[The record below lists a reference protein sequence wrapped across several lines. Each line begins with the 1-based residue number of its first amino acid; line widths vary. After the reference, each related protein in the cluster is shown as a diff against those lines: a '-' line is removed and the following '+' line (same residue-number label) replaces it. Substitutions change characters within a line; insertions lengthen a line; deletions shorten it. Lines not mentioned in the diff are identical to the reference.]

1 MIIFVSILITSAIIL
16 VVYSLNTE
24 DSKKARKKSKEK
36 IKLQEAEKRTLK
48 LTEKTQDLKKK
59 VFEYKNKLVSL
70 EKIKARN
77 IAMQKEFENVKKKE
91 LEVRAENKQNK
102 KWLAHQQELLKK
114 EKGPEWEFKN
124 KILDKEKQ
132 LDQEFTK
139 NVNFKREVSAAQ
151 KEIESLEKDI
161 KKLGEEKIALQVRI
175 KDTDERMT
183 RVVGDLRLQREEVAQ
198 LKKKAEESE
207 WVSKGDYNS
216 LVEERDDIKQHLEIR
231 DKELE
236 LKNKEIAEKD
246 KERMRLAHQLKE
258 QGVEPVV
265 EVSIEEEKLQEQ
277 AKEEDVS
284 AEIKEEVPVD
294 EASKSQVEVEAKVEE
309 NKEETKPEKEKK
321 EEKKEEIKTEEA
333 IPEEVKE
340 EALPTEVQKPQED
353 TVVQESKDRVKEKPK
368 KEESLPVRK
377 NDLGKLR
384 NIGIMAHIDAGK
396 TTLTER
402 ILFYTGRSHKIG
414 EVHDGAAMMDWMK
427 QEQERGI
434 TITSAATTCIW
445 NDHRISI
452 IDTPGHVDFTAEVE
466 RSLRILDGA
475 IAVFCA
481 VGGVEP
487 QSETVWRQSDKY
499 EVPKIAF
506 VNKMDRMGADFFVVL
521 ESIEKNLGANVL
533 ALQLPIGAEENFKG
547 VIDLITMKA
556 CIYDDDTLGKDFKI
570 IDIPQEYKEA
580 CDKYRHILV
589 DKAVAEDDTLTEAY
603 LKDEKLITEEQ
614 LKKAIRKGTIARKIV
629 PVLCGSAFKNKGV
642 QNLLDAVTF
651 YLPAPSDIPPIQGHD
666 ANDFENKL
674 QRKPSDQEPFSAL
687 AFKIQADQHIGKLVY
702 VRVYSGCLKAGT
714 YIYNA
719 TKEKK
724 ERVGRIVQ
732 MHANQR
738 ENLEAIFTGDIAA
751 VVGLSSTLTGDTLT
765 APESPIIL
773 ESIEFS
779 EPVISISIQPDS
791 RNEQDKLSKGLA
803 KLAEEDPT
811 FKAHIDEETSETI
824 LSGMGEL
831 HLEIIVDRLK
841 EEFKI
846 NSTVGQPKVA
856 YKEAILGSIT
866 EEYKHVK
873 QSGGRGQYGH
883 VVIELSPNTAGSG
896 FKFENAITGGAI
908 PRNYIP
914 AVEKGIVEAM
924 QQGVYAG
931 YPVVDVKVKLVDGSY
946 HDVDS
951 SELAFKLT
959 ARTCFKNGFM
969 KCEPV
974 LLEPCME
981 LEISTP
987 EEYASNLVGYVCSK
1001 RGKILGM
1008 EAKGVQKIIMAEA
1021 PLSEMFG
1028 YATNMRSLSSGR
1040 ANCSMCF
1047 KKYTQVPKEIAKKI
1061 IEEKEEARKKKN

>member
-1 MIIFVSILITSAIIL
+1 MIIFASILIASAIVL
-16 VVYSLNTE
+16 VVYSLNSE
-24 DSKKARKKSKEK
+24 DAKDARKKAKEK
-36 IKLQEAEKRTLK
+36 VQARATEKRIIN
-48 LTEKTQDLKKK
+48 LTEKSQSLRKK
-59 VFEYKNKLVSL
+59 VFGYKTEVASL
-70 EKIKARN
+70 EKIKACSS
-77 IAMQKEFENVKKKE
+77 AMGKE
-91 LEVRAENKQNK
+91 LEGLRKKEAELQEQNKQNK
-102 KWLAHQQELLKK
+102 KWLIHQQNLLKK
-114 EKGPEWEFKN
+114 EKSPVRDSRRKL
-124 KILDKEKQ
+124 LDKEGQ

-139 NVNFKREVSAAQ
+139 NVNLKREISEVQ
-151 KEIESLEKDI
+151 RETKLREKDI
-161 KKLGEEKIALQVRI
+161 KILDDEKRALEKRI
-175 KDTDERMT
+175 KDTDQRMVG
-183 RVVGDLRLQREEVAQ
+183 VVGQLRAQKEEVAK
-198 LKKKAEESE
+198 LKKKEKESE
-207 WVSKGDYNS
+207 WISKQDYNDLLEQS
-216 LVEERDDIKQHLEIR
+216 EESKQQAENRKKEVELK
-231 DKELE
+231 DKEIE
-236 LKNKEIAEKD
+236 KKD
-246 KERMRLAHQLKE
+246 KERMHLAHQLKE
-258 QGVEPVV
+258 QGIEPVV
-265 EVSIEEEKLQEQ
+265 EVPVVEEKLQE
-277 AKEEDVS
+277 EE
-284 AEIKEEVPVD
+284 KEVP
-294 EASKSQVEVEAKVEE
+294 AVEVEKSQEEPKVEE
-309 NKEETKPEKEKK
+309 SKVEEPNV
-321 EEKKEEIKTEEA
+321 EE
-333 IPEEVKE
+333 
-340 EALPTEVQKPQED
+340 D
-353 TVVQESKDRVKEKPK
+353 KEKPK
-368 KEESLPVRK
+368 KRPEQSPEERNLPERGRSEGEVLPKTKEESLPTRK
-377 NDLGKLR
+377 NDLAKLR

-402 ILFYTGRSHKIG
+402 ILFYTGRSHKLG
-414 EVHDGAAMMDWMK
+414 EVHDGAAQMDWMK

-434 TITSAATTCIW
+434 TITSAATTCAW
-445 NDHRISI
+445 GDFRISI

-466 RSLRILDGA
+466 RSLRVLDGA
-475 IAVFCA
+475 VAVFCA

>member
-1 MIIFVSILITSAIIL
+1 MIIFASILIASAIVL
-16 VVYSLNTE
+16 VVYSLNSE
-24 DSKKARKKSKEK
+24 DAKDARKKAKEK
-36 IKLQEAEKRTLK
+36 VQARATEKRIIN
-48 LTEKTQDLKKK
+48 LTEKSQSLRKK
-59 VFEYKNKLVSL
+59 VFGYKTEVASL
-70 EKIKARN
+70 EKIKACSS
-77 IAMQKEFENVKKKE
+77 AMGKE
-91 LEVRAENKQNK
+91 LEGLRKKEAELQEQNKQNK
-102 KWLAHQQELLKK
+102 KWLIHQQNLLKK
-114 EKGPEWEFKN
+114 EKSPVRDSRK
-124 KILDKEKQ
+124 KLLDKERQ

-139 NVNFKREVSAAQ
+139 NVNLKREISEVQ
-151 KEIESLEKDI
+151 RETKLREKDI
-161 KKLGEEKIALQVRI
+161 KILDDEKRALEKRI
-175 KDTDERMT
+175 KDTDQRMVG
-183 RVVGDLRLQREEVAQ
+183 VVGQLRAQKEEVAK
-198 LKKKAEESE
+198 LKKKEKESE
-207 WVSKGDYNS
+207 WISKQDYNDLLEQS
-216 LVEERDDIKQHLEIR
+216 EESKQQAENRKKEVELK
-231 DKELE
+231 DKEIE
-236 LKNKEIAEKD
+236 KKD
-246 KERMRLAHQLKE
+246 KERMHLAHQLKE

-265 EVSIEEEKLQEQ
+265 EVPVVEEKLQE
-277 AKEEDVS
+277 EE
-284 AEIKEEVPVD
+284 KEVP
-294 EASKSQVEVEAKVEE
+294 AVEVEKSQEEPKVEE
-309 NKEETKPEKEKK
+309 SKVEEPNV
-321 EEKKEEIKTEEA
+321 EE
-333 IPEEVKE
+333 
-340 EALPTEVQKPQED
+340 D
-353 TVVQESKDRVKEKPK
+353 KEKPK
-368 KEESLPVRK
+368 KRPEQSPEERNLPERGRSEGEVLPKTKEESLPTRK
-377 NDLGKLR
+377 NDLAKLR

-402 ILFYTGRSHKIG
+402 ILFYTGRSHKLG
-414 EVHDGAAMMDWMK
+414 EVHDGAAQMDWMK

-434 TITSAATTCIW
+434 TITSAATTCAW
-445 NDHRISI
+445 GDFRISI

-466 RSLRILDGA
+466 RSLRVLDGA
-475 IAVFCA
+475 VAVFCA

-506 VNKMDRMGADFFVVL
+506 VNKMDRVGADFFAVL
-521 ESIEKNLGANVL
+521 ESIEKDLGANTL
-533 ALQLPIGAEENFKG
+533 ALQLPIGAEDNFKG

-556 CIYDDDTLGKDFKI
+556 CIYEDDTLGKDFKI
-570 IDIPQEYKEA
+570 EEIPQEYKEISG
-580 CDKYRHILV
+580 KYRHTLV
-589 DKAVAEDDTLTEAY
+589 EKAAADDNLLTEKY
-603 LKDEKLITEEQ
+603 LKDEKLITEDE
-614 LKKAIRKGTIARKIV
+614 LRKAIRKGAIARNIV

-642 QNLLDAVTF
+642 QGLLDAVTF
-651 YLPAPSDIPPIQGHD
+651 YLPSPLDIPPIQGHD
-666 ANDFENKL
+666 AADSENKL
-674 QRKPSDQEPFSAL
+674 QREPSDQEPFSAL

-702 VRVYSGCLKAGT
+702 IRVYSGYLKAGT

-738 ENLEAIFTGDIAA
+738 ENLEAVFTGDIAA

-765 APESPIIL
+765 NPESPIIL

-779 EPVISISIQPDS
+779 EPVISISIKPENRS
-791 RNEQDKLSKGLA
+791 EQDKLSKGLA

-846 NSTVGQPKVA
+846 DAIVGQPKVA
-856 YKEAILGSIT
+856 YKEAILGKVT

-883 VVIELSPNTAGSG
+883 VVIELSANAAGEG
-896 FKFENAITGGAI
+896 FEFEDAITGGKI

-914 AVEKGIVEAM
+914 AVEKGIIEAM
-924 QQGVYAG
+924 KQGPYAG
-931 YPVVDVKVKLVDGSY
+931 YPVVDVKVKLIDGSY

-959 ARTCFKNGFM
+959 ARSCFKSGFM
-969 KCEPV
+969 KCDPV

-981 LEISTP
+981 LEINTP
-987 EEYASNLVGYVCSK
+987 DEYASNLVGHVCSK

-1008 EAKGVQKIIMAEA
+1008 ETKGTQKTIMAEA

-1040 ANCSMCF
+1040 ANCSMHF
-1047 KKYTQVPKEIAKKI
+1047 KKYTQVPKEIAKKF
-1061 IEEKEEARKKKN
+1061 IEEKEQAKNKG